1 MDIEPQSRAA
11 KRGRRSQD
19 QQQDDGA
26 SPPTVRNGGG
36 GGGGDGPGR
45 VLRSRGAG
53 PVGGSRGG
61 SIFANAREGGTVT
74 LPVVGS
80 QLHFT
85 FIDVFP

>member
-1 MDIEPQSRAA
+1 MDGESAESDVAAMDVEPQPRAA

-26 SPPTVRNGGG
+26 PPPTVRNG

-53 PVGGSRGG
+53 PVGGSR
-61 SIFANAREGGTVT
+61 R
-74 LPVVGS
+74 
-80 QLHFT
+80 
-85 FIDVFP
+85 